1 MSGNGNNSNLDET
14 CLEKKG
20 EITLIDPFWADLSYL
35 KPLCKKASKGLRAR
49 TSPMGLRLYISGQ

>member
-49 TSPMGLRLYISGQ
+49 TSPMGLTAE

>member
-49 TSPMGLRLYISGQ
+49 NSPKRLTVYILGQ